1 MGVSEKFFPLR
12 PRSGGRGLRR
22 VGASVACAYPK
33 LGEVGLSCAHT
44 LSQLRVSL
52 RYAPTNSAQ
61 PSPSLREGEER
72 KRRWV
77 FLRNSFLSA
86 RVAGERVAKGW
97 RKRSLRLPEAG
108 RGGPFLRTH
117 PLPAPSK
124 SPLRS
129 D

>member
-1 MGVSEKFFPLR
+1 MGVPEKFFPLR

-52 RYAPTNSAQ
+52 RFAPTNSSQ

-77 FLRNSFLSA
+77 FRRDSFLSA
-86 RVAGERVAKGW
+86 RVAGGEGCAGLAQAQLALTRSGERWA
-97 RKRSLRLPEAG
+97 
-108 RGGPFLRTH
+108 FLAHT
-117 PLPAPSK
+117 PSP
-124 SPLRS
+124 SS
-129 D
+129 E